1 MIGVRTHSSM
11 TRRTVL
17 GCVLVLGTL
26 VGGSV
31 TQNTYAA
38 HGHAVSAAKPAATAF
53 AVNPVTYH
61 LAAQVVSG
69 MGAGSI
75 EGQVSGNLDTTGIL
89 TATLTLANSA
99 TASVKGTV
107 TTTANL
113 TVKGKAANATL
124 TGNVLNKKTGTWGG
138 MVATAANATAGS
150 WVLTPETQTITFAL
164 GGKSATGSADK
175 VALAGEV
182 TLNLTADGW
191 GDGTF
196 AFLDNDTVLP
206 VVGRAITS
214 NMTATIFWPQNK
226 GTVMVVATSKT
237 TVGVLKWTGTF
248 VGPAAGDFG
257 TFLGEG

>member
-1 MIGVRTHSSM
+1 MA
-11 TRRTVL
+11 RRTVL

-26 VGGSV
+26 IGGSV

-38 HGHAVSAAKPAATAF
+38 HGQAVSAAKPAATAF

-69 MGAGSI
+69 TSAGSI

-89 TATLTLANSA
+89 TATLTLADNT
-99 TASVKGTV
+99 TASVKGTI
-107 TTTANL
+107 TTTAGL
-113 TVKGKAANATL
+113 TLKGKAATASL
-124 TGNVLNKKTGTWGG
+124 SGKVLNKKAGTWGG
-138 MVATAANATAGS
+138 TVATLANPTAGS
-150 WVLTPETQTITFAL
+150 WVLTPETQTVSFAL
-164 GGKSATGSADK
+164 GGKSGTGSADK

-191 GDGTF
+191 GDGNF

-206 VVGRAITS
+206 VEGRVVGS
-214 NMTATIFWPQNK
+214 NMTATIFWPSNK

>member
-11 TRRTVL
+11 ARRTVL

-26 VGGSV
+26 IGGDL

-38 HGHAVSAAKPAATAF
+38 PGRAVSAAKPAA
-53 AVNPVTYH
+53 AVTVAAVTYH

-69 MGAGSI
+69 MGTGSI
-75 EGQVSGNLDTTGIL
+75 EGQVSGNLDSTGIL
-89 TATLTLANSA
+89 TATLTLANNT
-99 TASVKGTV
+99 TASVKGTI
-107 TTTANL
+107 TSTAQL
-113 TVKGKAANATL
+113 TVKGKAATATL
-124 TGNVLNKKTGTWGG
+124 TGNVLNKKAGTWGG
-138 MVATAANATAGS
+138 TVATSANPTAGS
-150 WVLTPETQTITFAL
+150 WVLTPETQAVSFAL

-191 GDGTF
+191 GDGNF
-196 AFLDNDTVLP
+196 AFLDKDTVLP
-206 VVGRAITS
+206 VVGRVVGS
-214 NMTATIFWPQNK
+214 NMTATIFWPNNK

>member
-1 MIGVRTHSSM
+1 MIGVRTHSSPA
-11 TRRTVL
+11 RRAVL

-26 VGGSV
+26 IGGGL

-38 HGHAVSAAKPAATAF
+38 RGQAVSASRPAATAF

-61 LAAQVVSG
+61 FAAQVVSG
-69 MGAGSI
+69 TGTGSI

-89 TATLTLANSA
+89 TATLTLANNT

-107 TTTANL
+107 TSTAQL

-124 TGNVLNKKTGTWGG
+124 TGNVLNKKAGTWGG
-138 MVATAANATAGS
+138 TVATTANPTVGS

-164 GGKSATGSADK
+164 GGKSGTGSADK

-191 GDGTF
+191 GDGNF

-206 VVGRAITS
+206 VVGSAANG
-214 NMTATIFWPQNK
+214 NMSATIFWPKNK

>member
-1 MIGVRTHSSM
+1 
-11 TRRTVL
+11 VL

-31 TQNTYAA
+31 TQHTYAA
-38 HGHAVSAAKPAATAF
+38 HGHAVSAAKPAAAVTTA
-53 AVNPVTYH
+53 AVTYH

-75 EGQVSGNLDTTGIL
+75 EGQVSGMLDSTGVL
-89 TATLTLANSA
+89 TATLTLANNT
-99 TASVKGTV
+99 TASVKGTI
-107 TTTANL
+107 TTSAQL
-113 TVKGKAANATL
+113 AVKGKAANATL
-124 TGNVLNKKTGTWGG
+124 SGKILNQKAGTWGG
-138 MVATAANATAGS
+138 MVATTANANAGS
-150 WVLTPETQTITFAL
+150 WVLTPETQTLTFAL
-164 GGKSATGSADK
+164 GGKSGTGSADK

-196 AFLDNDTVLP
+196 AFLANDTVLP
-206 VVGRAITS
+206 VEGRAS
-214 NMTATIFWPQNK
+214 NGNMTATIFWPKNK
-226 GTVMVVATSKT
+226 GTVMVIGTSKT

-248 VGPAAGDFG
+248 VGPATGDSG